1 MKVTLEISDPYEIL
15 SKSDY
20 NRLTERAL
28 VSLKRTGSY
37 LVSLAVVDD
46 GEIRKLN
53 RRYRQQDKATDVL
66 SFPFLSET
74 DVGEF
79 PLAQNSQDLGEIII
93 SQATAS
99 RQAQAQGHSLTKE
112 LEILYVH
119 GLLHLLGH
127 DHKSDQQHQKMER
140 LAAGIL
146 NS

>member
-1 MKVTLEISDPYEIL
+1 MKVTLEISDPYKIL

-20 NRLTERAL
+20 NRLTERTL
-28 VSLKRTGSY
+28 ISLKRAGSY

-53 RRYRQQDKATDVL
+53 RRYRQQDKTTDVL

-79 PLAQNSQDLGEIII
+79 PPTQNSQDLGEIVV
-93 SQATAS
+93 SQVTAS
-99 RQAQAQGHSLTKE
+99 RQAQEKGHSLTKE

-119 GLLHLLGH
+119 GLLHLLGY
-127 DHKSDQQHQKMER
+127 DHKSDQQYREMER